1 MPRGRH
7 DQPGAEDGRGSPTA
21 EEEKEDAAKLKTMEP
36 SKLTEGM
43 FQSLLEEFKLAMGGR
58 EGKATMV
65 HRSAVFGK
73 MWAPSRLISLV

>member
-43 FQSLLEEFKLAMGGR
+43 FQSLFGGFQVGNGWRRR
-58 EGKATMV
+58 EGNNGTPQRRV
-65 HRSAVFGK
+65 WQNVG
-73 MWAPSRLISLV
+73 PVPPN